1 MAKTHQEFLSEFA
14 DEREPLVG
22 ALLSAITE
30 ECPNLTEIIKW
41 NAPSFCDNGKDR
53 MTIMLHKKNSV
64 GLILHT
70 GARPKEDKKAPRL
83 YDDSTGLLEW
93 NSNIRAT
100 LSFTSIDD
108 FLAKQELFREAVK
121 TWISKTKDL

>member
-14 DEREPLVG
+14 YERETLVR
-22 ALLSAITE
+22 ALLTAITE
-30 ECPNLTEIIKW
+30 EYQHLTEIIKW

-53 MTIMLHKKNSV
+53 MTIMLHKKNMV

-70 GARPKEDKKAPRL
+70 GAKRKEDKKAPHL

-100 LSFTSIDD
+100 ISFANIDD
-108 FLAKQELFREAVK
+108 FLTKRELFKEAVQ
-121 TWISKTKDL
+121 TWVAKTKDL

>member
-14 DEREPLVG
+14 DERKTLVV
-22 ALLSAITE
+22 ALLTTITE
-30 ECPNLTEIIKW
+30 ECPNLTKIIKW

-53 MTIMLHKKNSV
+53 MTIMLHKKNIV

-70 GARPKEDKKAPRL
+70 GARPKEDKKAPQL
-83 YDDSTGLLEW
+83 YDDETGLLEW

-100 LSFTSIDD
+100 ISFTSLND
-108 FLAKQELFREAVK
+108 FLAKKELFKEAVR
-121 TWISKTKDL
+121 TWVSKTKDL

>member
-1 MAKTHQEFLSEFA
+1 MAKTHQEFLSEFD
-14 DEREPLVG
+14 DERRPLVK
-22 ALLSAITE
+22 ALLVAINE
-30 ECPNLTEIIKW
+30 ACPHLTEIIKW

-64 GLILHT
+64 ALILHT
-70 GARPKEDKKAPRL
+70 GAKPKEDKKAPRL

-100 LSFTSIDD
+100 ISFTGIDD
-108 FLAKQELFREAVK
+108 FVAKRDLFKKAVK
-121 TWISKTKDL
+121 TWVSKTKDL

>member
-14 DEREPLVG
+14 YERETLVR
-22 ALLSAITE
+22 ALLTAITE
-30 ECPNLTEIIKW
+30 EYQHLTEIIKW

-53 MTIMLHKKNSV
+53 MTIMLHKKNMV

-70 GARPKEDKKAPRL
+70 GAKRKEDKKAPHL

-100 LSFTSIDD
+100 ISFANIDD
-108 FLAKQELFREAVK
+108 FLTKRELFKEAVQA
-121 TWISKTKDL
+121 WVAKTKDL

>member
-1 MAKTHQEFLSEFA
+1 MENTHQAFLSGFV
-14 DEREPLVG
+14 DERKPLVE
-22 ALLSAITE
+22 ALLAAITE
-30 ECPNLTEIIKW
+30 ACPDLTEIIKW

-53 MTIMLHKKNSV
+53 MTMMLHKKDLV

-100 LSFTSIDD
+100 IIFTSVDD
-108 FLAKQELFREAVK
+108 FLAKRELFKEAVK
-121 TWISKTKDL
+121 LWIMKTKDL

>member
-1 MAKTHQEFLSEFA
+1 MTKTHQEFLSEFA
-14 DEREPLVG
+14 DERKPLVE
-22 ALLSAITE
+22 ALLRAITE

-53 MTIMLHKKNSV
+53 MTIMLHKKNIV

-70 GARPKEDKKAPRL
+70 GAKPKEDKKAPRL
-83 YDDSTGLLEW
+83 YNDGTGLLEW

-100 LSFTSIDD
+100 ISFTSIDD
-108 FLAKQELFREAVK
+108 FLAKQELFKKAVT
-121 TWISKTKDL
+121 TWVSKTKDL

>member
-1 MAKTHQEFLSEFA
+1 MAKTHQEFLSEFD
-14 DEREPLVG
+14 DERKSLVQ
-22 ALLSAITE
+22 ALLAAINE
-30 ECPNLTEIIKW
+30 ECPQLTEIIKW

-53 MTIMLHKKNSV
+53 MTIMLHKKNIV

-70 GARPKEDKKAPRL
+70 GAKPKEDKKAPRL
-83 YDDSTGLLEW
+83 YDDGTGLLEW

-100 LSFTSIDD
+100 ISFTDIDD
-108 FLAKQELFREAVK
+108 FLAKKDLFKEAVK

>member
-14 DEREPLVG
+14 DERKSLVK
-22 ALLSAITE
+22 ALLAAINE
-30 ECPNLTEIIKW
+30 ECPGLTEIIKW
-41 NAPSFCDNGKDR
+41 NAPTFCDNGKDR
-53 MTIMLHKKNSV
+53 MTIMLHKKNIV

-70 GARPKEDKKAPRL
+70 GVKPKEDKKAPRL

-100 LSFTSIDD
+100 ISFTNMDD
-108 FLAKQELFREAVK
+108 FLAKQELFKKAVK
-121 TWISKTKDL
+121 TWVSKTKDL